1 MTESGMNFSLSQEAQ
16 AAELSLAR
24 EESGFIVVVV
34 TKVLLPNDCK
44 ALLLSPAVQN
54 NEWRQHLPAL
64 SDPFW
69 HRFHQL
75 YQNIKVQK
83 NIGKYLK

>member
-34 TKVLLPNDCK
+34 TKVLLPND
-44 ALLLSPAVQN
+44 
-54 NEWRQHLPAL
+54 W
-64 SDPFW
+64 
-69 HRFHQL
+69 
-75 YQNIKVQK
+75 
-83 NIGKYLK
+83 